1 MYDIIVQGGRITGDF
16 SLTFAEE
23 YEKAGLLQAGR
34 KLLIVRAAIG
44 GKRYFQAFQTIK
56 NN

>member
-1 MYDIIVQGGRITGDF
+1 MCDIIVQGGQITGDF

-44 GKRYFQAFQTIK
+44 GRRYF
-56 NN
+56 